1 MMQTPLIEVPIIT
14 SISSM
19 SSSTKVIISGDTDN
33 CDDDDVCDEQLLT
46 NGGEY
51 VDVFPTIFAY
61 QLKE

>member
-1 MMQTPLIEVPIIT
+1 
-14 SISSM
+14 M